1 MRARLWLL
9 LLLAGVP
16 ACQCFDPVAE
26 GDDGGTHDAGVV
38 DAGEDA
44 GSEEDAGAVE
54 CLTASDCTPPANLP
68 FCGPA
73 RSACVNHHCLIECGA
88 PDAGRTCTHDAGTE
102 CLTCDGAN
110 ECVTCRSFT
119 CRFDPQPLVGTCPAP
134 FDDYM
139 AFFVDP
145 FSGRCGAAISRD
157 GGLMGVWYGALSE
170 GSLVEIP
177 ALGGT
182 CLASPLATQIPRAV
196 ISCPA
201 CTFVAEGCE

>member
-1 MRARLWLL
+1 MRSRLL
-9 LLLAGVP
+9 LVFLAAVP

-26 GDDGGTHDAGVV
+26 GDDGGAHDAGQL
-38 DAGEDA
+38 DA
-44 GSEEDAGAVE
+44 GSAEDAGAYE
-54 CLTASDCTPPANLP
+54 CVTASDCTPPANLP
-68 FCGPA
+68 YCGLA
-73 RSACVNHHCLIECGA
+73 RSACVNHHCLVECGE

-102 CLTCDGAN
+102 CLTCDGVNA
-110 ECVTCRSFT
+110 CVTCNSFT

-157 GGLMGVWYGALSE
+157 GGLMGVWYGAF
-170 GSLVEIP
+170 GGTSLVEIP
-177 ALGGT
+177 VLGGT
-182 CLASPLATQIPRAV
+182 CLASPLATQIPRAIV
-196 ISCPA
+196 SCPA